1 VETGEA
7 PKAQPP
13 KPSLAPGDGVGLA
26 ARGDAPTRVLTHK
39 KSKVGVPLFF
49 SCCCRLFFS
58 LLLRVRGGMCLF
70 SQAPLVFFLSILHTT
85 SELQT
90 HVMS

>member
-1 VETGEA
+1 METGEA

-58 LLLRVRGGMCLF
+58 LLLRWYVPVLSGAV
-70 SQAPLVFFLSILHTT
+70 SFFLSILHTT

>member
-49 SCCCRLFFS
+49 SCCCRLFFHCYY
-58 LLLRVRGGMCLF
+58 GGMCLF
-70 SQAPLVFFLSILHTT
+70 SQGVRRR
-85 SELQT
+85 
-90 HVMS
+90 